1 MEQAHT
7 AEVYQRFVVVN
18 RRCGVTAPDAGEVSL
33 PGSQGRVQAPGSD
46 EAIKA
51 GCTCSAADNYN
62 GEGFSITYNSAGR
75 EISRAY
81 YIRRDCPVHDP
92 RPDPLDNPTM
102 RPRTD
107 AETGGRDVD

>member
-1 MEQAHT
+1 MS
-7 AEVYQRFVVVN
+7 
-18 RRCGVTAPDAGEVSL
+18 APDAGAV
-33 PGSQGRVQAPGSD
+33 PAPGSD

-62 GEGFSITYNSAGR
+62 GEGFSATYNSAGR

-81 YIRRDCPVHDP
+81 YIRRGCPVHDQ
-92 RPDPLDNPTM
+92 RPDPLSDPTM

-107 AETGGRDVD
+107 AETGGRNVD